1 MVLLIAAAKV
11 SCGIFGMW
19 PSDRSISLAR
29 TEFRMGYQGNASK
42 RHAVDANQLVQS
54 KVLDAM
60 TIPSRL
66 RQLLTRFLN
75 QLRALTPTELQEI
88 RMKKV
93 ARLESL
99 IQQQLTI

>member
-29 TEFRMGYQGNASK
+29 TQFGMGYQGKASK

-54 KVLDAM
+54 KILDAM

-66 RQLLTRFLN
+66 RHQLIRFLN
-75 QLRALTPTELQEI
+75 ELRVLTPTELQEI

-93 ARLESL
+93 ARLEIL
-99 IQQQLTI
+99 IQQHLTI